1 MMYFYT
7 PTDIV
12 EHHVADNAQL
22 RLGGL
27 VTPGSVKRGDG
38 LQVDFTLADC
48 VKSLP
53 VRYEGIL
60 PDLFKEGQG
69 IVATGRMQNG
79 VFVADQV
86 LAKHDETYLPPDLAA
101 LYGRGSWRDRVGLY
115 V

>member
-1 MMYFYT
+1 MRIS
-7 PTDIV
+7 DWSSDVCSSDLIV

-60 PDLFKEGQG
+60 PDLFKGGQG

-86 LAKHDETYLPPDLAA
+86 QI
-101 LYGRGSWRDRVGLY
+101 GRASWRERVCQY